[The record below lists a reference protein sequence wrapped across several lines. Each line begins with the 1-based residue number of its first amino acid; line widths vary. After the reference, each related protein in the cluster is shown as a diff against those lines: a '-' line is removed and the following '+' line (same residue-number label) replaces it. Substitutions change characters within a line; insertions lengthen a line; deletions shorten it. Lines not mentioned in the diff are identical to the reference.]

1 MPRRAS
7 APAAPPPAWTFPEF
21 VLCQASAGSGK
32 THALSLRFVRL
43 LLAENVPAAVQRDL
57 VNILAITFTRNA
69 AREMKDRIL
78 GWLKDAVFE
87 DPAKTRELLAAV
99 GGTPESL
106 RFRAGQAIDR
116 ILGGYTDFQVET
128 IDSFMAT
135 VFRAS
140 AVDLGY
146 PPDFEIVLEPSEA
159 IDYAFSL
166 YLRRVAAGTP
176 EGAEFERIL
185 DYLLDIEKGE
195 SAFAWDPA
203 AKARAR
209 LGEFYLKLSGRPAEL
224 VVEDFGKERAEL
236 GAMIKGEARRIREVV
251 DRSELERAPRGH
263 AFTKIFPAAEAGRIA
278 DLLDFSFKTMPVKRA
293 SAKGDAASL
302 ETCEAI
308 AADWKRLEKLVLKFG
323 GFYARDFFSPYL
335 RVYRALDETLERAKR
350 SLGTVFLEDV
360 HRKLAS
366 YLDTDVVPDVY
377 FRLGDRV
384 AHFLIDEFQDTSPV
398 QWRNFRPLVEESL
411 SRGGSLF
418 LVGDTKQAIYGFRD
432 ADFRI
437 MKGLADEAGG
447 EDAEGRAFGPVVVR
461 KETLPENY
469 RSHRAVLDFVKR
481 VFLSE
486 PAKAEDPDDEDSY
499 ALWKRL
505 SGLDDFDQEVCGKNK
520 DRPGYVRYIILPKA
534 GETGAGGESGAATDS
549 EESRAGNRGPA
560 PGSESGSAGPDVEP
574 EKIAIQDAVRDLVGR
589 GWTYGDIAVLAYRN
603 EDVVR
608 VSSWLNEIGAPFVP
622 YSSLDVRK
630 RRIVAEVLALLRFL
644 DSPPDDLSF
653 AAFLGGDLFAARL
666 RRDGGPLDPEGIG
679 RFLFANRE
687 AECRPLYTAFRAEYP
702 ALWDRY
708 FESLFRAVG
717 YYPLYDLITLLYRTL
732 DVFALFPLKESFPGG
747 GNPEGCAEEGA
758 LVKLLEAVKNFE
770 GEGRNDLRE
779 FVELAGDDETGAAAW
794 NIDVPADLDA
804 VRVMSIHKAKG
815 LGFPVVILLLYGQ
828 RWQPPPFFIIEDAGI
843 LEDEARVRVVK
854 LNERLSD
861 ADEQLADAYKDR
873 KDRDWVNALNTL
885 YVALTRARA
894 ELHIIG
900 VKGERDRYPFDLL
913 GEPAPSAP
921 EPPLVVRETSSAEGP
936 AVKRARFRPTFEPKP
951 DPRDVLTTAHI
962 RRGEAVHA
970 LLAEIEFV
978 RGPWAAEVRS
988 AVSRLNPAEP
998 DRPLFEAAGEVV
1010 ARYFDGAP
1018 LAAHFKSR
1026 PGRSIR
1032 NESEVCDAAG
1042 RIFRMD
1048 RVIIDEDGVTIL
1060 DYKTGPA
1067 PGAEGESEAAA
1078 ADRAQI
1084 RDYARLL
1091 SDVFPGRPV
1100 RGVLVYIDHPGAWE
1114 EAA

>member
-1 MPRRAS
+1 MPRKAS
-7 APAAPPPAWTFPEF
+7 LPAPVMPPPAWTFPEF

-43 LLAENVPAAVQRDL
+43 LLAEDLPPGVPREL

-87 DPAKTRELLAAV
+87 EPAKTRALLEVV
-99 GGTPESL
+99 GGTPERL
-106 RFRAGQAIDR
+106 RLRAGEAIDR

-146 PPDFEIVLEPSEA
+146 PPDFEIVLEPSAA

-166 YLRRVAAGTP
+166 YLRRVEPGTP

-185 DYLLDIEKGE
+185 DYLLNIEKGE
-195 SAFAWDPA
+195 AAFAWDPA

-209 LGEFYLKLSGRPAEL
+209 LAEFYVRLAGRAGEL
-224 VVEDFGKERAEL
+224 AIEDFGRERAEL
-236 GAMIKGEARRIREVV
+236 GAVISREARRLREDVE
-251 DRSELERAPRGH
+251 RSGLERPARGH
-263 AFTKIFPAAEAGRIA
+263 AFTRIFPAAEAGRIA
-278 DLLDFSFKTMPVKRA
+278 DLLDCSFKTPPVKKGA
-293 SAKGDAASL
+293 AKSGDAAR
-302 ETCEAI
+302 ETYEVL
-308 AADWKRLEKLVLKFG
+308 AARWANLEKLVLRFG
-323 GFYARDFFSPYL
+323 GFYARDFFAPYL
-335 RVYRALDETLERAKR
+335 RVYRALAETLDKAKR

-360 HRKLAS
+360 HRELS
-366 YLDTDVVPDVY
+366 RYIDIGVVPDIY

-398 QWRNFRPLVEESL
+398 QWLNFRPLVEESL

-447 EDAEGRAFGPVVVR
+447 EDAECRAFGPVAVR

-486 PAKAEDPDDEDSY
+486 STGAEEPDKDDSY
-499 ALWKRL
+499 ARWKQL

-520 DRPGYVRYIILPKA
+520 DRPGYVRYIILHKD

-549 EESRAGNRGPA
+549 GESRAGNSGPA
-560 PGSESGSAGPDVEP
+560 AGSESGSAGPAEDP
-574 EKIAIQDAVRDLVGR
+574 EKAEIQNVVRDLVGR
-589 GWTYGDIAVLAYRN
+589 GYAHGDIAVLTYRN

-608 VSSWLNEIGAPFVP
+608 VSSWLNEIGAPFIP

-630 RRIVAEVLALLRFL
+630 RRIVGEVLALLRFL

-653 AAFLGGDLFAARL
+653 AAFLAGDLFAARL
-666 RRDGGPLDPEGIG
+666 ERDGAPFGPEAVD
-679 RFLFANRE
+679 RFLFACRD
-687 AECRPLYTAFRAEYP
+687 ADRRPLYTAFRKENP
-702 ALWDRY
+702 SLWDRY
-708 FESLFRAVG
+708 FEPLFRTVG
-717 YYPLYDLITLLYRTL
+717 YYPLYDLITLLFRTF
-732 DVFALFPLKESFPGG
+732 DVFALFPD
-747 GNPEGCAEEGA
+747 EEAA
-758 LVKLLEAVKNFE
+758 LAKLLEAIKDFE

-779 FVELAGDDETGAAAW
+779 FIELAGDEEAAAGAW
-794 NIDVPADLDA
+794 NIDVPPDFDA

-815 LGFPVVILLLYGQ
+815 LGFPVVILLLYGE
-828 RWQPPPFFIIEDAGI
+828 RWQPPPFYVLENEGVLEGED
-843 LEDEARVRVVK
+843 RVRVVK
-854 LNERLSD
+854 INERLSE
-861 ADEQLADAYKDR
+861 ADGELADAYQDR

-894 ELHIIG
+894 ELHVVG
-900 VKGERDRYPFDLL
+900 VKGSRDKYPFDLL
-913 GEPAPSAP
+913 GEPFASAP
-921 EPPLVVRETSSAEGP
+921 VPPPAVREAPPGEGP
-936 AVKRARFRPTFEPKP
+936 RVARARFPLAIEPKP
-951 DPRDVLTTAHI
+951 DPRDALTTAHI

-978 RGPWAAEVRS
+978 RDGWAGEVEG
-988 AVSRLNPAEP
+988 AVERLNAAEP
-998 DRPLFEAAGEVV
+998 DRPLFEAAGEAVV
-1010 ARYFDGAP
+1010 RCFAGSP
-1018 LAAHFKSR
+1018 LAAFFEPR
-1026 PGRSIR
+1026 PGRRIR
-1032 NESEVCDAAG
+1032 NEFEVCNAAG
-1042 RIFRMD
+1042 RVFRLD
-1048 RVIIDEDGVTIL
+1048 RVVVDEDGVSVL
-1060 DYKTGPA
+1060 DFKTGPA
-1067 PGAEGESEAAA
+1067 PAAGGEGAAAA

-1084 RDYARLL
+1084 RDYAHLL
-1091 SDVFPGRPV
+1091 KEIFPGRPV
-1100 RGVLVYIDHPGAWE
+1100 RGVLVYIDHPGKWE
-1114 EAA
+1114 TAA

>member
-1 MPRRAS
+1 MPRKAS
-7 APAAPPPAWTFPEF
+7 VAAIPPPSWTFPEF

-43 LLAENVPAAVQRDL
+43 LLADNVPATVPRDL
-57 VNILAITFTRNA
+57 VNILAITFTRNS

-87 DPAKTRELLAAV
+87 DPEKTRDLLAAV

-106 RFRAGQAIDR
+106 RLRAGRAIDR

-128 IDSFMAT
+128 IDRFMAT

-166 YLRRVAAGTP
+166 YLRRVAAGTR

-185 DYLLDIEKGE
+185 DYLLGIEKGE

-209 LGEFYLKLSGRPAEL
+209 LGEFYLKLSGRMGEL
-224 VVEDFGKERAEL
+224 VVEDFGRERAEL
-236 GAMIKGEARRIREVV
+236 GALITGEARRIREAVE
-251 DRSELERAPRGH
+251 RSGLERAPRGH

-278 DLLDFSFKTMPVKRA
+278 DLLDFSFKTMPVKKA
-293 SAKGDAASL
+293 SAKGGAEAL
-302 ETCEAI
+302 EACEAI
-308 AADWKRLEKLVLKFG
+308 AADWRRLEKLVLKFG
-323 GFYARDFFSPYL
+323 GYYARDFFSPYL
-335 RVYRALDETLERAKR
+335 RVYLALDETLDKAKR

-360 HRKLAS
+360 HRELAS

-447 EDAEGRAFGPVVVR
+447 EDAESRAFGPVAVR

-486 PAKAEDPDDEDSY
+486 PAGAEEPDDDDSY
-499 ALWKRL
+499 PRWKRL
-505 SGLDDFDQEVCGKNK
+505 SGLDDFEQEVCGKNK
-520 DRPGYVRYIILPKA
+520 DRPGYVRYTVLRKGGDP
-534 GETGAGGESGAATDS
+534 GGGESGGATDPG
-549 EESRAGNRGPA
+549 ESRRGDSTPEAVPESGAAGPA
-560 PGSESGSAGPDVEP
+560 GEP
-574 EKIAIQDAVRDLVGR
+574 EKRAVQDAVCDLVGR
-589 GWTYGDIAVLAYRN
+589 GWTHGDIAVLTYRN

-608 VSSWLNEIGAPFVP
+608 VSSWLNEIGAPFIP

-666 RRDGGPLDPEGIG
+666 RRDGGPLDPERIG

-687 AECRPLYTAFRAEYP
+687 AECRPLYTAFRKDYP
-702 ALWDRY
+702 GLWDLY
-708 FESLFRAVG
+708 FEPLFRAVG
-717 YYPLYDLITLLYRTL
+717 YYPLYDLITLLYRTF
-732 DVFALFPLKESFPGG
+732 DVFALFPPAHGSRAGMGPD
-747 GNPEGCAEEGA
+747 GCAEEGA

-779 FVELAGDDETGAAAW
+779 FVELAGDDETGAGAW

-828 RWQPPPFFIIEDAGI
+828 RWQPPPFFV
-843 LEDEARVRVVK
+843 LEDEAHVRVVK

-861 ADEQLADAYKDR
+861 ADEHMAEAYKDR

-913 GEPAPSAP
+913 GEPAASAP
-921 EPPLVVRETSSAEGP
+921 EPPPVVREAPPAEGP
-936 AVKRARFRPTFEPKP
+936 AVERARFRPAAEPKP
-951 DPRDVLTTAHI
+951 DPRDVLPAAHI

-978 RGPWAAEVRS
+978 RGSWAAEVRS
-988 AVSRLNPAEP
+988 AVARANPAEP

-1018 LAAHFKSR
+1018 LAAYFESR

-1032 NESEVCDAAG
+1032 NEFEVCDGAG
-1042 RIFRMD
+1042 RVFRMD
-1048 RVIIDEDGVTIL
+1048 RVIVDEDGVTIL

-1067 PGAEGESEAAA
+1067 PGAGGESDTAA

-1084 RDYARLL
+1084 RDYASLL
-1091 SDVFPGRPV
+1091 RDVFPGRPV
-1100 RGVLVYIDHPGAWE
+1100 RGVLVYVDHPGKRE

>member
-1 MPRRAS
+1 MPRKAS
-7 APAAPPPAWTFPEF
+7 VPAVPPPAWTFPEF

-43 LLAENVPAAVQRDL
+43 LLAENVPASVQRDL

-106 RFRAGQAIDR
+106 RLRAGQAIDR

-176 EGAEFERIL
+176 EGAEFGRIL

-195 SAFAWDPA
+195 AAFAWDPA
-203 AKARAR
+203 AKARDR
-209 LGEFYLKLSGRPAEL
+209 LGQFYLRLSGRMGEL
-224 VVEDFGKERAEL
+224 VVEDFGRERAKL
-236 GAMIKGEARRIREVV
+236 GALITDEARRIKEVV
-251 DRSELERAPRGH
+251 ERSGLERAPRGH
-263 AFTKIFPAAEAGRIA
+263 AFPKIFPAAETGRIA
-278 DLLDFSFKTMPVKRA
+278 ELLDFSFKTMPVKKA
-293 SAKGDAASL
+293 SAKGGAAAL
-302 ETCEAI
+302 EACEAI
-308 AADWKRLEKLVLKFG
+308 AEDWRRLEKLVLRYG

-335 RVYRALDETLERAKR
+335 RVYRALDETLDKAKR

-360 HRKLAS
+360 HRELAS

-398 QWRNFRPLVEESL
+398 QWRNFRPLIEESL

-437 MKGLADEAGG
+437 MKGLADEACG
-447 EDAEGRAFGPVVVR
+447 EDAENRAFGPVALR

-481 VFLSE
+481 VFLAE
-486 PAKAEDPDDEDSY
+486 PAGKEEPDKDDSY
-499 ALWKRL
+499 ALWKQL
-505 SGLDDFDQEVCGKNK
+505 SGLDDFDQDVCEKNK
-520 DRPGYVRYIILPKA
+520 DRPGYVRYVVLRKG
-534 GETGAGGESGAATDS
+534 GETGGAGEPGMANDA
-549 EESRAGNRGPA
+549 EEPQLGRAEPEA
-560 PGSESGSAGPDVEP
+560 SAETCPAGPDVEP
-574 EKIAIQDAVRDLVGR
+574 EKKAVQDAVRDLVGR
-589 GWTYGDIAVLAYRN
+589 GWAHGDIAVLTYRN

-622 YSSLDVRK
+622 FSSLDVRK
-630 RRIVAEVLALLRFL
+630 RRIIAEVLALLRFL

-666 RRDGGPLDPEGIG
+666 RRDGGPLDPDGVR

-687 AECRPLYTAFRAEYP
+687 ADRRPLYTAFRKEYP
-702 ALWDRY
+702 GLWDLY
-708 FESLFRAVG
+708 FEPLFRTVG
-717 YYPLYDLITLLYRTL
+717 YYPLYDLITLLYRTF
-732 DVFALFPLKESFPGG
+732 DVFALFPPPEGLRTTA
-747 GNPEGCAEEGA
+747 NPESCAEEGA

-779 FVELAGDDETGAAAW
+779 FVELAGDDETGAGAW
-794 NIDVPADLDA
+794 TIDVPADLDA

-828 RWQPPPFFIIEDAGI
+828 RWQPPPFFV

-854 LNERLSD
+854 LNERLSE
-861 ADEQLADAYKDR
+861 ADEQLMAAYKDR

-900 VKGERDRYPFDLL
+900 VKGARDRYPFDLL
-913 GEPAPSAP
+913 GEPAVSAP
-921 EPPLVVRETSSAEGP
+921 EPPPVVRETPPAEGP
-936 AVKRARFRPTFEPKP
+936 AVRRARFRPAFEPKP

-970 LLAEIEFV
+970 LLAGIEFV
-978 RGPWAAEVRS
+978 SGDWAAETRG
-988 AVSRLNPAEP
+988 AVARLHPAEP
-998 DRPLFEAAGEVV
+998 DRPLFEAAGEAV

-1018 LAAHFKSR
+1018 LATFFASR

-1032 NESEVCDAAG
+1032 NEFEVCDPGG

-1048 RVIIDEDGVTIL
+1048 RVIVDEDGITIL

-1067 PGAEGESEAAA
+1067 PSPGRETETASV
-1078 ADRAQI
+1078 DRAQI
-1084 RDYARLL
+1084 REYARLL
-1091 SDVFPGRPV
+1091 RDVFPGRPI
-1100 RGVLVYIDHPGAWE
+1100 RGVLVYIDHPGTSE